1 MVVVV
6 ADCAD
11 TALILEKSNPEENKD
26 GVISRMNANITNI
39 RSCGN
44 CFFISMYDI
53 IPREALHGITLMS
66 YALE

>member
-1 MVVVV
+1 
-6 ADCAD
+6 
-11 TALILEKSNPEENKD
+11 
-26 GVISRMNANITNI
+26 MNANVTNI

-53 IPREALHGITLMS
+53 ILREALHEITLMS